1 MLWNRRTCNLCITF
15 IDRKGK
21 NMIKSTFIKLFI
33 SALVATTPVPTTAYT
48 TTGIYYADS
57 QTVVDASGEEWGF
70 DTDLDDGTPVIITFD
85 SQDTDNR
92 YDDGITSVT
101 AINE

>member
-1 MLWNRRTCNLCITF
+1 
-15 IDRKGK
+15 
-21 NMIKSTFIKLFI
+21 MIKSTVIKLFI

-48 TTGIYYADS
+48 ATGIYYSDS

-70 DTDLDDGTPVIITFD
+70 DTDLDDGTPVVITFD
-85 SQDTDNR
+85 SQDTDNS
-92 YDDGITSVT
+92 DDDVITSVT